1 MIKTLLFLILSTKL
15 AWSEMVSLKDY
26 HAANP
31 YLGKDEIYY
40 VSNRCSALMYH
51 LFSLQQTPTDLKEFL
66 KNSQKEFTS
75 LSLLIKQNNDPSLSD
90 EVYLNETSE
99 KIDLAKKNSDIAA
112 KDLCYEKESERLLN
126 LIQGTSLRSENV
138 DCEE

>member
-1 MIKTLLFLILSTKL
+1 
-15 AWSEMVSLKDY
+15 MVNTLKD
-26 HAANP
+26 
-31 YLGKDEIYY
+31 L
-40 VSNRCSALMYH
+40 
-51 LFSLQQTPTDLKEFL
+51 
-66 KNSQKEFTS
+66 
-75 LSLLIKQNNDPSLSD
+75 
-90 EVYLNETSE
+90 TSE

>member
-1 MIKTLLFLILSTKL
+1 MLNSYDIGLYYLEPTGFNVTFNLPNKFFEFIQARL
-15 AWSEMVSLKDY
+15 ALAIGPSPNMAEVVRQYQCGFIAEEFSIESMVNTLKD
-26 HAANP
+26 
-31 YLGKDEIYY
+31 L
-40 VSNRCSALMYH
+40 
-51 LFSLQQTPTDLKEFL
+51 
-66 KNSQKEFTS
+66 
-75 LSLLIKQNNDPSLSD
+75 
-90 EVYLNETSE
+90 TSE